1 MISTKG
7 NEGAKQIAH
16 LIYQVIEIAY
26 MANLN
31 ILSFEADGVRSKF
44 NAQSIIINKILDFL
58 EYKDSF
64 YLRC

>member
-31 ILSFEADGVRSKF
+31 ILSFKANSVRSEF
-44 NAQSIIINKILDFL
+44 NA
-58 EYKDSF
+58 
-64 YLRC
+64 